1 MNSNDQ
7 ILGEMNELLQH
18 EPTQR
23 HSYFQLKYFLIG
35 KEPTIQSKMWQCLR
49 ELKNRKDSL
58 QSMDLEISET
68 NDKLLLLDINIQKLE
83 HNIKELTAQ
92 LVTTMNEL
100 SMQEWK
106 INIRQLERQKT
117 AHLESLNQIEER
129 KKWTAEESR
138 FFIETFKSLIKIE
151 DLKHFDDFESQMNY
165 WNEKLTQ
172 KINLKMLTS
181 GHIDSELIETVV
193 ALPEETPI
201 KKQTLQTLNMKQA
214 QILQQFKEMAQKI
227 DKKESREEN

>member
-7 ILGEMNELLQH
+7 ILSEMNELLQH

-83 HNIKELTAQ
+83 HNIKEFSAQ
-92 LVTTMNEL
+92 PVTTMNEL

-117 AHLESLNQIEER
+117 AYLESLNQIEER

>member
-7 ILGEMNELLQH
+7 ILSEVNELLQH

-58 QSMDLEISET
+58 QSMDLEIAET

-83 HNIKELTAQ
+83 HSIKELSAQ
-92 LVTTMNEL
+92 PVTTMNEL
-100 SMQEWK
+100 SIQEWK

-201 KKQTLQTLNMKQA
+201 KKQTLQTLNMEQA

>member
-1 MNSNDQ
+1 MNSNDH
-7 ILGEMNELLQH
+7 ILGEINELLQH